1 MAVSRAGHDSWVPGV
16 PRRRLTPL
24 ARNVLWE
31 LEEAGSEEAQTLRLT
46 LREKDEDLNAVVN
59 DLVRQGLVYLIGT
72 FSEPACE
79 VVLTD
84 AGRRALTE

>member
-1 MAVSRAGHDSWVPGV
+1 MPGV

-31 LEEAGSEEAQTLRLT
+31 LEEAGSDEAQTLRVT
-46 LREKDEDLNAVVN
+46 LQPSDEDLDAVIN
-59 DLVRQGLVYLIGT
+59 DLVRQGLVYLAGT
-72 FSEPACE
+72 LSAPTCE